1 MSNVIDKAVLAPVE
15 AMGGEHHA
23 VEFQLLADEEYTY
36 FNLKVD
42 ASCYGS
48 HSSTFEMMLP
58 QATPEEVERWAMDL
72 LRVAAKM
79 KEREAK
85 EERTAAKS

>member
-1 MSNVIDKAVLAPVE
+1 MSNVIERAVLAPVE

-23 VEFQLLADEEYTY
+23 IELQLLADEEYNY

-42 ASCYGS
+42 STCYGA

-72 LRVAAKM
+72 MKVASKM
-79 KEREAK
+79 REREAK
-85 EERTAAKS
+85 ERQAAKS